1 MQFGCVLPP
10 LPLCLHRCGARAPY
24 CQGGIGF
31 RHLFVE
37 CRPCHRQEIVN
48 DVFLIPNLATK
59 RSKTT
64 TLDQV
69 GLSVGLIFVVHAMY
83 QCLVNYTGAVPAEF
97 YSIKKRPVGMI
108 VNIIKYMMNMCTKS
122 WSTALD

>member
-1 MQFGCVLPP
+1 M
-10 LPLCLHRCGARAPY
+10 
-24 CQGGIGF
+24 
-31 RHLFVE
+31 
-37 CRPCHRQEIVN
+37 N

-69 GLSVGLIFVVHAMY
+69 GLSGGLIFVVHAMY

>member
-1 MQFGCVLPP
+1 
-10 LPLCLHRCGARAPY
+10 
-24 CQGGIGF
+24 
-31 RHLFVE
+31 
-37 CRPCHRQEIVN
+37 
-48 DVFLIPNLATK
+48 
-59 RSKTT
+59 
-64 TLDQV
+64 
-69 GLSVGLIFVVHAMY
+69 MY

>member
-1 MQFGCVLPP
+1 M
-10 LPLCLHRCGARAPY
+10 
-24 CQGGIGF
+24 
-31 RHLFVE
+31 
-37 CRPCHRQEIVN
+37 N

-97 YSIKKRPVGMI
+97 YSIKKRPVWMI